1 MNEFIHKDEAAEK
14 EKLRQ
19 QQEKKKAGKKS
30 EKRLR
35 QNAFVQILNGEF
47 LAKDFVL
54 NNLTFIFFF
63 VFMMIMLV
71 AKGYY
76 GKQLTKDIETAQ
88 KELDASTA
96 EYVEAKAKLEEE
108 TRRSE
113 LVDQLGPKGL
123 KETVNPAKVIRVKRT
138 EN

>member
-14 EKLRQ
+14 EKAKKQ
-19 QQEKKKAGKKS
+19 QARKA
-30 EKRLR
+30 EKRAKP
-35 QNAFVQILNGEF
+35 NAFAQILNGEF

-54 NNLTFIFFF
+54 DNLAFVFFF
-63 VFMMIMLV
+63 VFMLIMLV

-76 GKQLTKDIETAQ
+76 GKQLSKDIDTAQ

-123 KETVNPAKVIRVKRT
+123 KETTNPAKVIRVKKKD
-138 EN
+138 